1 MARPR
6 VEAELAR
13 WPAAGRGPGIALD
26 DEPTLDELA
35 DPRCDDRPP
44 QTGPVPELGPRSRAP
59 QADLVEDQDEGIERD
74 VRDRHVHGAI
84 LGATFALDEPKSDHR

>member
-1 MARPR
+1 VLGSTPERGTARAAALNVPR
-6 VEAELAR
+6 AYA
-13 WPAAGRGPGIALD
+13 
-26 DEPTLDELA
+26 TLDELA

-44 QTGPVPELGPRSRAP
+44 QTCPVPELGPRSRAP

-84 LGATFALDEPKSDHR
+84 LGATFALDEPKTDHR